1 MLPNPT
7 ADPTHARMNSILL
20 DQLSRLMTSL
30 APYSLPA
37 DSVPSALLV
46 LLSTI
51 SEMVRQ
57 PERPAPNSLKK
68 YIALINI
75 HYLHVLEKPG

>member
-1 MLPNPT
+1 
-7 ADPTHARMNSILL
+7 LL

-30 APYSLPA
+30 APHSLSA
-37 DSVPSALLV
+37 DSVLSALLV

-57 PERPAPNSLKK
+57 PERPAPNSLLQKG
-68 YIALINI
+68 IVLINV
-75 HYLHVLEKPG
+75 HYLHVLKKDG